1 MSVYI
6 VGNHRGGRQI
16 FWHSGSLFLKNGFVG
31 AEHESNR
38 KKPGYDSI
46 YNLKCR
52 EANVDESIIY

>member
-16 FWHSGSLFLKNGFVG
+16 FWHSGSLFFKMVLWG

-38 KKPGYDSI
+38 KEPG
-46 YNLKCR
+46 
-52 EANVDESIIY
+52 